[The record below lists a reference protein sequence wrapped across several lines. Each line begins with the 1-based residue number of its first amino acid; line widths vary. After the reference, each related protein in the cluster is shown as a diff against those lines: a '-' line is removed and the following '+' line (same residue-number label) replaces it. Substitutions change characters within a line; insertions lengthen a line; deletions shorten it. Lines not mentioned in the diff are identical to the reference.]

1 MAAAD
6 EHLTS
11 AVVTTRVAAGMS
23 GLLGLGF
30 GIPGVIGAE
39 HLNRTG
45 GIWEFMGF
53 PTYGPGMFADWGV
66 PTTVPLIRGFVAV
79 CAAEVVVGVLLWR
92 RRTMTIG
99 RMLALVLLPVEFL
112 FWIGFK
118 LPFGPLF
125 GVLRTALVIVGWI
138 AARRERV
145 PGSRP
150 AVVPGGGRR
159 S

>member
-6 EHLTS
+6 ERSTT

-39 HLNRTG
+39 HLDRTG
-45 GIWEFMGF
+45 RVWEFMGF
-53 PTYGPGMFADWGV
+53 PTYGPGMFAEWGI

-92 RRTMTIG
+92 RGTMTIG
-99 RMLALVLLPVEFL
+99 RILALVLLPVEFL

-125 GVLRTALVIVGWI
+125 GVLRTVLVIVGSI
-138 AARRERV
+138 AARRERGPV
-145 PGSRP
+145 SRP
-150 AVVPGGGRR
+150 ALSPGGGRR